1 MILESAKAIV
11 TGGASGLGQAVA
23 QFVIDAGG
31 QVVIADI
38 NEEQGQAAAAAM
50 GKNASFVR
58 ADVSDESA
66 VENAV
71 ATAVSTMGGVT
82 LAVSCAGIIGA
93 AMALGKKGPM
103 PGAKFAQVLQVNL
116 LGSFLLSRCA
126 ADAMRENP
134 ESPNGE
140 RGVIIN
146 TASVAAY
153 EGQIG
158 QAAYS
163 ASKGGVVGM
172 TLPLAREF
180 ARYGVRV
187 LAIAPG
193 IFRTPMVAG
202 LPESVQESLGA
213 QIPFPSRLGKPDEYA
228 HLVASIYGN
237 PMLNGT
243 TIRLDG
249 AIRMQPK

>member
-1 MILESAKAIV
+1 MILESAKVIV
-11 TGGASGLGQAVA
+11 SGGASGLGYAVA
-23 QFVIDAGG
+23 KYVIDAGG
-31 QVVIADI
+31 EAVLADI
-38 NEEQGQAAAAAM
+38 NEEQGAAAAAEL
-50 GKNASFVR
+50 GSRASFVR
-58 ADVSDESA
+58 ADVSNEAD

-71 ATAVSTMGGVT
+71 ATAVKTMGSVT
-82 LAVSCAGIIGA
+82 LSVSCAGIIGA

-103 PGAKFAQVLQVNL
+103 PGAKFAQVLNVNL

-134 ESPNGE
+134 ASLNGE
-140 RGVIIN
+140 RGLIVN

-158 QAAYS
+158 QAAYA

-180 ARYGVRV
+180 ARYGIRV
-187 LAIAPG
+187 MAIAPG
-193 IFRTPMVAG
+193 IFKTPMVAG
-202 LPESVQESLGA
+202 LPEAVQDSLGA
-213 QIPFPSRLGKPDEYA
+213 QIPFPPRLGKPDEYA